1 MATHSFSSSSATL
14 RRVLRLL
21 ETLGST
27 SSGSTIYHHIERC
40 FLELESTQL
49 ESETQ
54 YIELLELLLDALTQ
68 SLGQDSPLYTSGHIL
83 RTTLIPPLLPHELR
97 RLKTDAKQLIAQL
110 QQQDGFEPSSLH
122 HSLIPRSGQTAATV
136 TTGYDLER
144 QNRNSTTAPGHFDQ
158 SLQETRSN
166 LQSIKGKLDRQIEQ
180 AVAYNNEL
188 AHLIKASMEAIRV
201 VDAKQDVDE
210 MRITHLQHYIKLFKQ
225 HQDLTTK
232 FSTIQQQLNAFENES
247 QQLDDELTRVHML
260 SVTDELTQ
268 LPNRRAFIQRLDN
281 EMARVQ
287 RYGSPLALAIIDL
300 DEFKPI
306 NDTFG
311 HNAGDQ
317 VLRYFAETALTVLRH
332 HDTVAR
338 YGGEE
343 FAVLMPNTEI
353 EGALC
358 TLKKIQSEVAG
369 SLCRLDD
376 GVEITAPTFSAGVAL
391 YNPGESPE
399 ELIKRADTAM
409 YRAKHSGR
417 NCIEVHTMGTKQKLQ
432 VT

>member
-40 FLELESTQL
+40 FFELESTQL

-110 QQQDGFEPSSLH
+110 QQQDGFEPSSPH

-136 TTGYDLER
+136 TTGYNLER
-144 QNRNSTTAPGHFDQ
+144 QNRNSTTAPGQFDQ
-158 SLQETRSN
+158 SLQKTRSN

-268 LPNRRAFIQRLDN
+268 LPNRRAFIERLDN

>member
-40 FLELESTQL
+40 FFELESTQL

-136 TTGYDLER
+136 TTGYNLER
-144 QNRNSTTAPGHFDQ
+144 QNRNSTTAPGQFDQ
-158 SLQETRSN
+158 SLQKTRSN

-376 GVEITAPTFSAGVAL
+376 GVKITAPTFSAGVAL

>member
-27 SSGSTIYHHIERC
+27 SRGSTIYHHIERC

>member
-1 MATHSFSSSSATL
+1 M
-14 RRVLRLL
+14 

-27 SSGSTIYHHIERC
+27 SSGTTIYQHVERC
-40 FLELESTQL
+40 FHDVESTQL

-54 YIELLELLLDALTQ
+54 YIELLELLFDALIHT
-68 SLGQDSPLYTSGHIL
+68 LGKDSPLHTHGHIL
-83 RTTLIPPLLPHELR
+83 RTTLIAPLLPHELR
-97 RLKTDAKQLIAQL
+97 RLKIDTKQLITQL
-110 QQQDGFEPSSLH
+110 QLQKSNTAEDTFEPLLPSSPNRNAA
-122 HSLIPRSGQTAATV
+122 SQGGNRPIATV
-136 TTGYDLER
+136 TTGYNFEKLPEHLKVT
-144 QNRNSTTAPGHFDQ
+144 QKNRSTTTAPSHFDQ
-158 SLQETRSN
+158 SLQETRNN
-166 LQSIKGKLDRQIEQ
+166 LQSIKGKLDEQIKQ
-180 AVAYNNEL
+180 AVTYNNEL
-188 AHLIKASMEAIRV
+188 AHLIKASMEAIRL
-201 VDAKQDVDE
+201 VDAKQDIDE
-210 MRITHLQHYIKLFKQ
+210 MRITHLRHYIKLFKE

-232 FSTIQQQLNAFENES
+232 FSTIQQQLNSFEDES

-268 LPNRRAFIQRLDN
+268 LPNRRALIQRLDD
-281 EMARVQ
+281 EVARVQ

-353 EGALC
+353 NGALC
-358 TLKKIQSEVAG
+358 ALKKIQSEVAG
-369 SLCRLDD
+369 SLYRLDD
-376 GVEITAPTFSAGVAL
+376 GVEITAPTFSAGVAR
-391 YNPGESPE
+391 YNPGESPD

-409 YRAKHSGR
+409 YRAKHSSR
-417 NCIEVHTMGTKQKLQ
+417 NRIEVHTMGAKQKLQ
-432 VT
+432 AT

>member
-1 MATHSFSSSSATL
+1 MAIHSYSSSSATL

-54 YIELLELLLDALTQ
+54 YIELLELLLDALTH

-83 RTTLIPPLLPHELR
+83 RTTLVPPLLPHELR
-97 RLKTDAKQLIAQL
+97 RLKTDTKQLIAQL
-110 QQQDGFEPSSLH
+110 HQQDGFEPSSPN
-122 HSLIPRSGQTAATV
+122 HSVIPRSGQTAATV
-136 TTGYDLER
+136 TSGYDLER

-210 MRITHLQHYIKLFKQ
+210 MRITHLQHYIKLFKE

-417 NCIEVHTMGTKQKLQ
+417 NRIEVHTMGTKQKLQ
-432 VT
+432 AT

>member
-1 MATHSFSSSSATL
+1 MAIHSFSSSSATL

-54 YIELLELLLDALTQ
+54 YIELLELLLDALTH

-110 QQQDGFEPSSLH
+110 QQQDSFEPSSPN
-122 HSLIPRSGQTAATV
+122 HSVIPRSGQTAATV

-210 MRITHLQHYIKLFKQ
+210 MRITHLQHYIKLFKE

-417 NCIEVHTMGTKQKLQ
+417 NRIEVHTMGTKQKLQ
-432 VT
+432 AT